1 MPTVLRA
8 GPSHDSVA
16 DSMEDMMRAYKT
28 QVSIPSDHQLAVT
41 LPDDF
46 PAGPAEMIILV
57 GAAKERSDRKACVK
71 LADVLA
77 REDAA
82 PTDADFIAD
91 ALRDLRRER
100 ERGLGQLRSAERLK
114 EDS

>member
-1 MPTVLRA
+1 MA
-8 GPSHDSVA
+8 DSV
-16 DSMEDMMRAYKT
+16 EDMMRTHKT
-28 QVSIPSDHQLAVT
+28 QVTIPTDHQLVVT

-46 PAGPAEMIILV
+46 PTGPAEMIILAD
-57 GAAKERSDRKACVK
+57 AAKERSDRKACVK

-77 REDAA
+77 PEDAA
-82 PTDADFIAD
+82 PTDGDLIAD

-100 ERGLGQLRSAERLK
+100 ERGLGQLRSAERLE